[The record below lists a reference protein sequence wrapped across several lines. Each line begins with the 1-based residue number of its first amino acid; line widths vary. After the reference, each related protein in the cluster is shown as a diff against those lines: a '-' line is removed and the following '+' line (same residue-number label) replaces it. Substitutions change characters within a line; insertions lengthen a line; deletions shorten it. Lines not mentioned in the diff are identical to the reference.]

1 MWQDKGEREEVGWE
15 EMRGEYL
22 SDIAG
27 GVGGGGGEREA
38 GGTRS
43 EGEERRG

>member
-1 MWQDKGEREEVGWE
+1 MGGDER
-15 EMRGEYL
+15 EYL